1 MPTSSQPAPIAAT
14 CGLSTTI
21 DDERDRREAAADER
35 EERHVVA
42 ADLHVAGP
50 AVRARR
56 GPARLARSRATDAC
70 AIVKLSSA
78 PNEYTLPSSVSCPGR
93 ISTIAA
99 TEKTRM
105 PIHGVRKRGCRRRS
119 ASGIWRW
126 MPIE

>member
-1 MPTSSQPAPIAAT
+1 M
-14 CGLSTTI
+14 
-21 DDERDRREAAADER
+21 
-35 EERHVVA
+35 
-42 ADLHVAGP
+42 
-50 AVRARR
+50 
-56 GPARLARSRATDAC
+56 ARSRATDAC

-99 TEKTRM
+99 TENTMM
-105 PIHGVRKRGCRRRS
+105 PIHGVRNRGCRRRS